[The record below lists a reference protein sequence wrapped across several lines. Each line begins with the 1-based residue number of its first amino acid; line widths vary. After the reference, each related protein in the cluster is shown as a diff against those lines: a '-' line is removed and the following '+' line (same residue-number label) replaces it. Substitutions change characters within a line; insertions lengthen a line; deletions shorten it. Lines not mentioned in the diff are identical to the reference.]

1 MQIREHFAYCPKC
14 GVEAE
19 SSENHRMFGCEH
31 CGFTLFFNVGASVSG
46 ICLRENGDVLLLKR
60 MHQPRKGS
68 WTLPGGFTE
77 PHESGLDALVRE
89 VYEETG
95 LSVTEP
101 TAHSAFPNTYVYKG
115 VTYAT
120 FDMVYV
126 CKVAGAPMLDGT
138 EVDAHRWFSLT
149 ELLDADISFPSLKN
163 AIDLY
168 VSQHGL
174 KKTTG

>member
-1 MQIREHFAYCPKC
+1 MHIREHFAYCPKC
-14 GVEAE
+14 GIEAE
-19 SSENHRMFGCEH
+19 SSENHRMFDCEH
-31 CGFTLFFNVGASVSG
+31 CGFTLYFNVGASVSG

-60 MHQPRKGS
+60 IHQPRKGS

-95 LSVTEP
+95 LSVTQP
-101 TAHSAFPNTYVYKG
+101 IAHSAFPNTYVYKD

-149 ELLDADISFPSLKN
+149 ELLEAEISFPSLKN

-168 VSQHGL
+168 VSHHGL